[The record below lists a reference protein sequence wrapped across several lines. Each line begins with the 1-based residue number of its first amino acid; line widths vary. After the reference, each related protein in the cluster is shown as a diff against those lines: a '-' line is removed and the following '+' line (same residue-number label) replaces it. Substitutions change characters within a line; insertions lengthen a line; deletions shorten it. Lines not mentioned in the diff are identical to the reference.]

1 MIFTTDAG
9 NIFYSGMH
17 AKFLPTRFP
26 SSVKAKSMF
35 ATYDSVGIIGEDGK
49 VYFLNDAIVSDYDK
63 VG

>member
-1 MIFTTDAG
+1 
-9 NIFYSGMH
+9 MH
-17 AKFLPTRFP
+17 DKYLPTRFP
-26 SSVKAKSMF
+26 SEVRARSIF